1 MSTSTKVGR
10 LSKSKLG
17 QPVQHDAPEEQS
29 KAVMSKLDEL
39 IGAIKTLTAK
49 LDADVGVT
57 DTNYAALVSDT
68 LKEIVLKQ

>member
-1 MSTSTKVGR
+1 MTKLGR
-10 LSKSKLG
+10 LTDAEKAQS
-17 QPVQHDAPEEQS
+17 VQHDAPEQQM

-49 LDADVGVT
+49 LDLDGGVT
-57 DTNYAALVSDT
+57 DTDYAALVSDT